1 MESRN
6 KEINP
11 AAEEELALTEENAD
25 EENADEENRLSDA
38 KADGPE
44 GKIPF
49 WQRVKSCPIFTLPF
63 KVLCGIFGCS
73 ALVYILSRFIPNFAE
88 FWTRYPAQCIRFVMA
103 KLTGW
108 IPFSLAEALLIS
120 LPAIAIGYLVASSL
134 STKRNGSDENFY
146 RWLRPLVSLILVIVT
161 IFLAGFGP
169 AYGRFKLAKN
179 LGLEQKDVSGSELYS
194 TGEIVADELKVFIE
208 NIEFDSDGASIM
220 PFDYRTLVSKMNAAF
235 DKYAESA
242 QYISHFRSNP
252 KPIALSEPMTHT
264 HISGVYTF
272 MTGESNINTNYPDF
286 LMPFTMA
293 HEMAHQRGIAR
304 EDEANFVAYLVCIG
318 SDDEYIRYSGYANMA
333 NYIASALNSA
343 DKEKY
348 SELII
353 NRYPAG
359 ILKEFIAYSD
369 FFTKYRDSTASNV
382 TGAVNNA
389 FLQSQGQAAGTRS
402 YGLVV
407 DLAVAYHLQ

>member
-6 KEINP
+6 KEIIP
-11 AAEEELALTEENAD
+11 EEEALELDQEETTNTEEVNV
-25 EENADEENRLSDA
+25 EE
-38 KADGPE
+38 KV
-44 GKIPF
+44 PF
-49 WQRVKSCPIFTLPF
+49 WLRVKNCPIFTLPF

-73 ALVYILSRFIPNFAE
+73 LLVYIISRFVPNFAE
-88 FWTRYPAQCIRFVMA
+88 FWTRYPAQGIRFVMA
-103 KLTGW
+103 NLTGW

-120 LPAIAIGYLVASSL
+120 IPAIAIGYLVASSL
-134 STKRNGSDENFY
+134 STKKNGSDENFY
-146 RWLRPLVSLILVIVT
+146 RWIRPLVSLILVIVT

-169 AYGRFKLAKN
+169 AYGRFKLAEN
-179 LGLEQKDVSGSELYS
+179 LDLEQKAVSGEELYS
-194 TGEIVADELKVFIE
+194 TGAIIADELKNYMD
-208 NIEFDSDGASIM
+208 NIEFDISGASIM
-220 PFDYRTLVSKMNAAF
+220 PYDYHTLVAKMNTAF
-235 DKYAESA
+235 RKYAESEE
-242 QYISHFRSNP
+242 YISHFRSKP

-348 SELII
+348 SDLIV

-369 FFTKYRDSTASNV
+369 FFSKYRDSTASNV
-382 TGAVNNA
+382 TGAVNNV
-389 FLQSQGQAAGTRS
+389 FLQSQGQSAGTRS

-407 DLAVAYHLQ
+407 DLAVAYYKK